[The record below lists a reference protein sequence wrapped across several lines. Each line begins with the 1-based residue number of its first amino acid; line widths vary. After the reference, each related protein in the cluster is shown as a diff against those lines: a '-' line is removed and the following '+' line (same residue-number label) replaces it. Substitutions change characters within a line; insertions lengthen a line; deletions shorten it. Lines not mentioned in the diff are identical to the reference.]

1 MTLFLSWLVIP
12 SYVVINNDEDTKIL
26 KQALVCILEDHS
38 KNRIETM
45 QALQIHTV
53 SLQRFWSF
61 VFCLHQIQFQNVI
74 IIEIFRHFISLD
86 WYCKGNIQGDK
97 RQCKKHVRKGE
108 YFVRKSLFLYLLF
121 IVSTELPTVNPMT
134 NKLDI

>member
-38 KNRIETM
+38 ENRIENM

-53 SLQRFWSF
+53 SLQ
-61 VFCLHQIQFQNVI
+61 CITIHL
-74 IIEIFRHFISLD
+74 
-86 WYCKGNIQGDK
+86 
-97 RQCKKHVRKGE
+97 
-108 YFVRKSLFLYLLF
+108 YFVSMKSDAGML
-121 IVSTELPTVNPMT
+121 
-134 NKLDI
+134 